1 MKPTKEKLEKLYEAA
16 AEARKR
22 VSAMTPEQ
30 RAELEKRARK
40 AIKSSRK

>member
-1 MKPTKEKLEKLYEAA
+1 MKPTKEELKKLFDAA

-30 RAELEKRARK
+30 KADLEKRARK
-40 AIKSSRK
+40 TMNSGRK